1 MSEISNL
8 HEKISPDL
16 LKEATQ
22 YTISIVDSVTGA
34 SGSQYEAQVKL
45 VNPYSFDPTPF
56 VPKDRIMD
64 LPAFY
69 TLAAEVIADAQERQ
83 GIVASERVK
92 LVQEYQPEQ
101 FYAMGDEVIATRVL
115 RRTPGMMDKKAKGRP
130 NRRSSH
136 SHEFR
141 SPGNPNKIIVIESR
155 PIDHKIEFS
164 CWAKTSELANK
175 RALWL
180 EKLFVTH
187 AWAFEV
193 QGVER
198 FYWEGRSADTLWKHG
213 EQRLHQRPL
222 AFFVRLREH
231 EVSAY
236 PVLKRIDFTIS
247 TT

>member
-8 HEKISPDL
+8 FEAVSSDL
-16 LKEATQ
+16 LQEATE
-22 YTISIVDSVTGA
+22 YTVSIVDAVTGNA
-34 SGSQYEAQVKL
+34 APEYHRRVEL

-56 VPKDRIMD
+56 VPKNRIMD

-69 TLAAEVIADAQERQ
+69 TLAAEVIADAQERD
-83 GIVASERVK
+83 GVVESERVK
-92 LVQEYQPEQ
+92 LVQEYQPER
-101 FYAMGDEVIATRVL
+101 FYSMGNEVIAARVL
-115 RRTPGMMDKKAKGRP
+115 RRTPGMMDKKGTGRP
-130 NRRSSH
+130 NRRSGH
-136 SHEFR
+136 SFEFR

-164 CWAKTSELANK
+164 CWAKTSELANM

-198 FYWEGRSADTLWKHG
+198 FYWESRSADTLWKHG

-231 EVSAY
+231 EVHAD
-236 PVLKRIDFTIS
+236 PVLKRIDYTIS

>member
-8 HEKISPDL
+8 SEKVSLDL
-16 LKEATQ
+16 LKEATE
-22 YTISIVDSVTGA
+22 YTVSIVDLV
-34 SGSQYEAQVKL
+34 SGRTAPSYQAEVEL
-45 VNPYSFDPTPF
+45 VNPYSFDPAPF

-69 TLAAEVIADAQERQ
+69 ALAAEVIADAQEREGVIPEEQ
-83 GIVASERVK
+83 IK
-92 LVQEYQPEQ
+92 LVQEYQPER
-101 FYAMGDEVIATRVL
+101 FYKMGDEVIATRVL
-115 RRTPGMMDKKAKGRP
+115 RRTPGMMNKKADSRP
-130 NRRSSH
+130 NRRSSF

-141 SPGNPNKIIVIESR
+141 SPGSPNKMIVIESR

-187 AWAFEV
+187 AWAFKI

-222 AFFVRLREH
+222 SFFVRLREH
-231 EVSAY
+231 EVLAY
-236 PVLKRIDFTIS
+236 PVLKRIDYTIS